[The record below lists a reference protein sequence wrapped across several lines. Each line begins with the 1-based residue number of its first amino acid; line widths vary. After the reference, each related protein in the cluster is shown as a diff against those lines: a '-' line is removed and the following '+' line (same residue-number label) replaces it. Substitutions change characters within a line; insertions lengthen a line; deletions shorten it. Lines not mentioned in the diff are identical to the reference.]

1 MPEEQIMAER
11 RKRRAFSARRHV
23 ARTEIGDCRDARAL
37 RNDGR
42 LADLQRGADGDALFV
57 ARLRQ
62 MMNRLPVRADERD
75 VRKRDARFGGNVE
88 RGLREEFAE
97 IGVQMADAFD
107 AAAARRR
114 TGQNPLAR
122 AVRIRIRRKF
132 QHAHARGGVR
142 VHPVQDVNHRRV
154 NPVNRRAGH

>member
-1 MPEEQIMAER
+1 MAER
-11 RKRRAFSARRHV
+11 RERRAFSARRHV
-23 ARTEIGDCRDARAL
+23 ARPKIGDRRDARAL

-42 LADLQRGADGDALFV
+42 LADLQRGADGDASFV
-57 ARLRQ
+57 SRLRQ
-62 MMNRLPVRADERD
+62 MVNRLPMRADERD
-75 VRKRDARFGGNVE
+75 VRERNARFGGDVQ
-88 RGLREEFAE
+88 RGLREQFAE
-97 IGVQMADAFD
+97 IGVQMADKFG

-114 TGQNPLAR
+114 TGQNLLAH